1 MIPAIPVAYF
11 AVTAVATAV
20 TYIAK
25 RSFDV
30 IDTVISRPDRA
41 AEREHELK
49 MTEIKSDPDAPA
61 VQAVMDELKKLRE
74 ARARAR
80 AQAQP
85 KADPATDTVKVA
97 PSGIKSVADAQ
108 AFERNPSALIFTS
121 KV

>member
-11 AVTAVATAV
+11 AVTAVAAAV

-41 AEREHELK
+41 AEREYELK
-49 MTEIKSDPDAPA
+49 MTEIKSDPDSPA
-61 VQAVMDELKKLRE
+61 VQAAMDELKKLRE
-74 ARARAR
+74 ARA
-80 AQAQP
+80 QAQP
-85 KADPATDTVKVA
+85 KVDTTTDTVKAA
-97 PSGIKSVADAQ
+97 PSGITSVADAQ
-108 AFERNPSALIFTS
+108 AFERNPSTLVFTS

>member
-11 AVTAVATAV
+11 AVTAVAAAV

-61 VQAVMDELKKLRE
+61 VQAAMDELKKLRE

-85 KADPATDTVKVA
+85 KVDPTTDTVMAA

>member
-11 AVTAVATAV
+11 AATAVAAAV

-61 VQAVMDELKKLRE
+61 VQAAMDELKKLRE

-85 KADPATDTVKVA
+85 KVDPATDTVKVA
-97 PSGIKSVADAQ
+97 PAGIKSVADAQ

>member
-11 AVTAVATAV
+11 AVTAVAAAV

-41 AEREHELK
+41 AE
-49 MTEIKSDPDAPA
+49 IKSDPDAPA
-61 VQAVMDELKKLRE
+61 VQAAMDELKKLRE

-85 KADPATDTVKVA
+85 KVDPATDTVKVA
-97 PSGIKSVADAQ
+97 PAGIKSVADAQ

>member
-11 AVTAVATAV
+11 AATAVAAAV

-61 VQAVMDELKKLRE
+61 VQAAMDELKKLRE

-85 KADPATDTVKVA
+85 KVNTTTDTVKVD
-97 PSGIKSVADAQ
+97 PSDITSVAAAQ
-108 AFERNPSALIFTS
+108 VFERNPSALVFTS